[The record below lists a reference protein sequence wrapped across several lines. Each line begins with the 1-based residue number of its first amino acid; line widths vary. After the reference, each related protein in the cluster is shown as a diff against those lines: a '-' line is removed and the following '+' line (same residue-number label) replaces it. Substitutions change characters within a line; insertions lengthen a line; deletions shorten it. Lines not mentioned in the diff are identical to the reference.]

1 MFCRVKSGG
10 VLGID
15 GFLVD
20 VEIDIAPGLPQ
31 FNIVGLPDK
40 AINEAKDRV
49 RSALKNIGFQLP
61 AKRITVNLS
70 PSNLRK
76 QGTLYDLPIAIGILK
91 LTGVLDVDE
100 DAVFVGELSLDG
112 KVNPVN
118 GVLPIV
124 LSLKQK
130 GFRKFFVPKENA
142 KEGAIAQG
150 VEVFGVSSLE
160 QLIRFFRGEENI
172 ESEKVDVNALL
183 SKAFDYSID
192 LADVKGQ
199 YQAKRA
205 LEISAAGMHNLLL
218 IGPPGAGKSML
229 AKRIVT
235 ILPPLTLEE
244 ALEVSKIYSVAGILK
259 EGLMVHRPFRSP
271 HYTASEVALIGG
283 GSNPM
288 PGEISLAHRGVLFLD
303 EMVEF
308 SRRALE
314 SLRQPI
320 EDGYVTVSRVG
331 GRITFPASFI
341 LIGAT
346 NPCPCGNYGNPYKAC
361 TCSLSQIR
369 TYQAK
374 LSGPILDRIDLKV
387 WVEPVEVQDLINPNV
402 GESSKEV
409 RERVIKAYQIQR
421 ERFKDSKTKFNAQMT
436 EKEIEKYC
444 VLTASAK
451 TLLERIMNKLHLS
464 GRSYSKLLKV
474 SRTIADLEGEEKI
487 REDHISEAIHYR
499 VEEKLLTFKDGV

>member
-1 MFCRVKSGG
+1 MFCRIRSGG

-20 VEIDIAPGLPQ
+20 VEVDLASGLPQ

-70 PSNLRK
+70 PSHLRK
-76 QGTLYDLPIAIGILK
+76 QGTLYDLPIAIGILR
-91 LTGVLDVDE
+91 LSGVVDVDE
-100 DAVFVGELSLDG
+100 ETVFVGELSLDG

-124 LSLKQK
+124 LSLKQR
-130 GFRKFFVPKENA
+130 GFKRFIVPRENA
-142 KEGAIAQG
+142 KEGAIVQG

-160 QLIRFFRGEENI
+160 QVVRFLNGEERL
-172 ESEKVDVNALL
+172 EPEKVDIQSLL
-183 SKAFDYSID
+183 SKAFEYGID
-192 LADVKGQ
+192 LADVRGQ

-218 IGPPGAGKSML
+218 VGPPGAGKSML
-229 AKRIVT
+229 AKRIIT

-244 ALEVSKIYSVAGILK
+244 ALETSRIYSVAGMLK
-259 EGLMVHRPFRSP
+259 DGLMAQRPFRAP

-308 SRRALE
+308 SRKALE
-314 SLRQPI
+314 ALRQPI
-320 EDGYVTVSRVG
+320 EDGEVTVSRVG
-331 GRITFPASFI
+331 GRITFPANFI
-341 LIGAT
+341 LVGAT

-361 TCSLSQIR
+361 TCSPSQIR
-369 TYQAK
+369 AYQSK

-387 WVEPVEVQDLINPNV
+387 WVEPVEVQELVNPNT

-409 RERVIKAYQIQR
+409 RERVIKAYEIQK
-421 ERFKDSKTKFNAQMT
+421 ERFKNSKTKFNSQMT
-436 EKEIEKYC
+436 EKEVEKHC
-444 VLTASAK
+444 QLTAEAK
-451 TLLERIMNKLHLS
+451 KLLEKAMSKLHLS
-464 GRSYSKLLKV
+464 GRSYNRLLKV
-474 SRTIADLEGEEKI
+474 SRTVADLEGEENIQEYHIAEAVQYRIEEK
-487 REDHISEAIHYR
+487 HIS
-499 VEEKLLTFKDGV
+499 F

>member
-1 MFCRVKSGG
+1 MFCRIKSGG

-15 GFLVD
+15 GFPVD
-20 VEIDIAPGLPQ
+20 VEVDLASGIPQ

-61 AKRITVNLS
+61 AKRITVNLA
-70 PSNLRK
+70 PSNLKK
-76 QGTLYDLPIAIGILK
+76 QGTLYDLPIAVGILK
-91 LTGVLDVDE
+91 LAGIIDNDE
-100 DAVFVGELSLDG
+100 DTVIVGELSLDG

-118 GVLPIV
+118 GILPIV

-130 GFRKFFVPKENA
+130 GFKRFIVPKENA
-142 KEGAIAQG
+142 KEGAVVQE
-150 VEVFGVSSLE
+150 VDVFGVGSLE
-160 QLIRFFRGEENI
+160 QLIRFLRGEENI
-172 ESEKVDVNALL
+172 QPEKVDLNTLL
-183 SKAFDYSID
+183 SKIFDYSID

-259 EGLMVHRPFRSP
+259 EGLMVQRPFRSP
-271 HYTASEVALIGG
+271 HYTASEIALIGG

-308 SRRALE
+308 SRKALE
-314 SLRQPI
+314 SLRQPM

-341 LIGAT
+341 LVGAT

-361 TCSLSQIR
+361 TCSPSQIR
-369 TYQAK
+369 TYQSK

-387 WVEPVEVQDLINPNV
+387 WVEPVEVQDLINPKV

-409 RERVIKAYQIQR
+409 RERVIKAYQIQK
-421 ERFKDSKTKFNAQMT
+421 ERFKNSKTKFNSHMT

-444 VLTASAK
+444 TLTKSAK
-451 TLLERIMNKLHLS
+451 EVLERVMSKTHLS

-474 SRTIADLEGEEKI
+474 SRTIADLDGEEKI
-487 REDHISEAIHYR
+487 KEDHILEAIHYKI
-499 VEEKLLTFKDGV
+499 EEKLLTSNLL

>member
-1 MFCRVKSGG
+1 MFCRIRSGG

-20 VEIDIAPGLPQ
+20 VEVDLASGLPQ

-61 AKRITVNLS
+61 AKRITVNLA
-70 PSNLRK
+70 PSHLKK

-91 LTGVLDVDE
+91 LAGAVDVDE
-100 DAVFVGELSLDG
+100 DVVFVGELSLDG
-112 KVNPVN
+112 KLNPVN

-124 LSLKQK
+124 ISLKEK
-130 GFRKFFVPKENA
+130 GFKRFVLPKENA
-142 KEGAIAQG
+142 KEGAVVQG
-150 VEVFGVSSLE
+150 VDVFGVDSLDRLIGFLKGMERIEPERVDISSL
-160 QLIRFFRGEENI
+160 I
-172 ESEKVDVNALL
+172 
-183 SKAFDYSID
+183 SKAFEYSID

-235 ILPPLTLEE
+235 ILPPLTWEE
-244 ALEVSKIYSVAGILK
+244 ALEVSKIYSVAGMLRD
-259 EGLMVHRPFRSP
+259 GLMVQRPFRSP

-283 GSNPM
+283 GSNPT

-308 SRRALE
+308 SRKALE
-314 SLRQPI
+314 SLRQPM
-320 EDGYVTVSRVG
+320 EDGQVTVSRVG

-361 TCSLSQIR
+361 VCSPAQIKA
-369 TYQAK
+369 YQSK

-387 WVEPVEVQDLINPNV
+387 WVEPVEVQDLMGPSS

-409 RERVIKAYQIQR
+409 RERVVRAYQIQR
-421 ERFKDSKTKFNAQMT
+421 ERFKNSKTKFNAHME
-436 EKEIEKYC
+436 EKEIERYC
-444 VLTASAK
+444 LLTPGGK
-451 TLLERIMNKLHLS
+451 KLLENAMNKLHLS

-474 SRTIADLEGEEKI
+474 ARTIADLDEKEKI
-487 REDHISEAIHYR
+487 TEEHIAEALQYRIEDKFIN
-499 VEEKLLTFKDGV
+499 L